1 MKVLYDFQ
9 AFNMQRFGGIS
20 NCFVQLMSHLPN
32 DIEAMVGLKGSSNI
46 HLKNSKLYPHDRR
59 IYLPENCNWMG
70 NYIYQKL
77 QWHCKKLFPT
87 PENSNMDYSIR
98 LMNEGNYDILHPT
111 YFHSYFL
118 EHNTKPFVVTI
129 HDMIP
134 EIYNFDDNQV
144 RGKQEQIN
152 KATHIIAVSENT
164 KNDIVKILGINPD
177 KVTVIYHGYTPKNM
191 NNNGKPL
198 IEAPYILFVGTR
210 WFYKKFDYFL
220 QQVKSFIDKHSD
232 YKIVCTGSKFRDD
245 EMELIQSLGLKN
257 KVIQRFC
264 TDWEI
269 ENLYQHAFAFVF
281 PSEYEG
287 FGIPILEAFSARCP
301 TILNNKSCFPEIA
314 QDGALYFDSDDDG
327 STLHMRLEELY
338 AMTDSER
345 KKLLARATKRLL
357 DFSWKKSAEKLA
369 EVYRKVYN
377 EHYV

>member
-1 MKVLYDFQ
+1 
-9 AFNMQRFGGIS
+9 MQRFGGVS

-32 DIEAMVGLKGSSNI
+32 DIEAMVGLNGSSNI
-46 HLKNSKLYPHDRR
+46 HLKNCKLYPHGRH

-70 NYIYQKL
+70 NYIYQIL

-118 EHNTKPFVVTI
+118 EHNTKPFVITI

-134 EIYNFDDNQV
+134 EIYSFDDNQV

-164 KNDIVKILGINPD
+164 KNDIVRILGINPD

-191 NNNGKPL
+191 NDNGKPL

-220 QQVKSFIDKHSD
+220 QQVKSFIDKHSN

-245 EMELIQSLGLKN
+245 EMELIQSLGLEN

-301 TILNNKSCFPEIA
+301 TILNHKSCFPEIA

-327 STLHMRLEELY
+327 STLLMRLEELY

-345 KKLLARATKRLL
+345 KKLLDRATKRLL